1 MAVIFFN
8 MLLMLDSTT
17 TRFNYNSSF
26 MALKYGRREC
36 LLNLAS
42 AICLKITTISIIDG
56 IMRYLLL
63 TWNEKKQQQF
73 LLGKE
78 GEESATCSICNIRF
92 WVKFGG

>member
-42 AICLKITTISIIDG
+42 ATCLKITTILIIDG
-56 IMRYLLL
+56 RMRYILL
-63 TWNEKKQQQF
+63 TWNEKKSNNNSSLTMKVKKV
-73 LLGKE
+73 LL
-78 GEESATCSICNIRF
+78 ALFVT
-92 WVKFGG
+92 